1 MSLLVHRG
9 MPVMEGTNRHVGRD
23 VFVVLFLLYSEKIL
37 QSFPTK
43 AFLFQQIQE
52 T

>member
-1 MSLLVHRG
+1 
-9 MPVMEGTNRHVGRD
+9 MPVMEGTNRRVGKD